1 MAARQAEQRITALYE
16 RLSRDD
22 EIAGDSN
29 SIVNQK
35 SMLQS
40 YADLHGFTNCVH
52 YTDDGWSGGNFD
64 RPAWKQL
71 VEDIEA
77 GQVATVLVKD
87 MSRIGRDYL
96 QTGYFTEVL
105 FRQYEVRFIAITNNV
120 DSNDPSSNEF
130 TPFMN
135 IMNEWYLRDQ
145 SRKMRTAIHHKG
157 MSGKPTGNHAPY
169 GYKKDPEDTNHW
181 IIDEEA
187 AAVVRRIFKLSI
199 EGHGPYEI
207 ASILTKDK
215 VESPGYYLAQRNR
228 GTMQH
233 HIDPERK
240 YDWYGGTVL
249 VILGRQE
256 YMGHTVNFRSQKL
269 SYKSKKVKWND
280 PSEWVVFEN
289 THEPIVD
296 PETWQLAQHKK
307 GTKTRIDTTGLAN
320 PLTGL
325 VYCADCGEKMYNS
338 RHRRKR
344 NDDTSG
350 LDSDSYNCSTYSRT
364 RGRET
369 KVCCNH
375 YISTKAIRTLL
386 LDAIRSLCQHAV
398 ADPEAFARQICAEAQ
413 VQHESAA
420 KELKKRLTRDRKRC
434 TELDA
439 LFQKLYESYATGKIT
454 EKRFE
459 TMATNYEAEQAELE
473 QRIAEGQQ
481 ELDTYMQNEVRIDRF
496 LELTKKYT
504 DFTELTTPMIK
515 EFVDKIIVHAPE
527 YSSGQRI
534 QQVDIYINYIGKVD
548 IPDESEQLTPEEQ
561 KAQDV
566 LEAKRAEYRRK
577 YQRRKEL
584 KAEREAAAAQAE
596 EESDQD
602 TKKSA

>member
-1 MAARQAEQRITALYE
+1 MAIKQADQRITALYE

-22 EIAGDSN
+22 DLAGESN
-29 SIVNQK
+29 SISNQK
-35 SMLQS
+35 SLLLG
-40 YADLHGFTNCVH
+40 YADQHGFSNCVH

-64 RPAWKQL
+64 RPSWKRL
-71 VEDIEA
+71 VTDIEE
-77 GQVATVLVKD
+77 GKVGTVLVKD

-105 FRQYEVRFIAITNNV
+105 FRQHEVRFIAIANNV
-120 DSNDPSSNEF
+120 DSNDPGSNEF

-145 SRKMRTAIHHKG
+145 SRKMRTAIRIKG
-157 MSGKPTGNHAPY
+157 TSGKPTGNHAPY
-169 GYKKDPEDTNHW
+169 GYKKDPEDKDHW
-181 IIDEEA
+181 LIDEEA
-187 AAVVRRIFKLSI
+187 AAVVRRIFHLSI
-199 EGHGPYEI
+199 EGYGPSEI
-207 ASILTKDK
+207 ATILTKDK

-233 HIDPERK
+233 RIDPERK

-249 VILGRQE
+249 VMLGKQE
-256 YMGHTVNFRSQKL
+256 YMEHTVNFRSHKL

-280 PSEWVVFEN
+280 PSEWVIFEN

-344 NDDTSG
+344 NDDASG

-398 ADPEAFARQICAEAQ
+398 VDPEGFVKQICAEAQ

-420 KELKKRLTRDRKRC
+420 RELKKRLARDRKRC

-459 TMATNYEAEQAELE
+459 TMAANYEAEQAELE
-473 QRIAEGQQ
+473 QRITEGQQ

-515 EFVDKIIVHAPE
+515 EFVEKIVVHAPDR
-527 YSSGQRI
+527 SSGQRI
-534 QQVDIYINYIGKVD
+534 QQVDIYLNYIGKYD
-548 IPDESEQLTPEEQ
+548 IPDEVEELTPEE
-561 KAQDV
+561 KAAQDE
-566 LEAKRAEYRRK
+566 LEAKRAGYRKK

-584 KAEREAAAAQAE
+584 KAQRAAEASQTT
-596 EESDQD
+596 DQETD
-602 TKKSA
+602 ATA